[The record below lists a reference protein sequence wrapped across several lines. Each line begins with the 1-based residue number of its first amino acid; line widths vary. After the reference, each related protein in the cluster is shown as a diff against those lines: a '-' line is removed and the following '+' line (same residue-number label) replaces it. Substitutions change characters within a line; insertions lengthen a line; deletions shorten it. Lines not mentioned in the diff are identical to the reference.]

1 MEKQVD
7 LIEKLQD
14 RIDKLSASND
24 YGVIDLLRETIQEI
38 EQLRNSKRELFE
50 KITEFSFNMSIKDQ
64 EVKKLLTEIEQL
76 TVKMH
81 KQKKNYFSP
90 LHDPGYHGWGK
101 GKDE

>member
-7 LIEKLQD
+7 VIEKLQD
-14 RIDKLSASND
+14 RINKLSASND
-24 YGVIDLLRETIQEI
+24 YGVIDLLREAIQEI

-90 LHDPGYHGWGK
+90 LHGPG
-101 GKDE
+101 